1 MNWKKR
7 KWHGKNERYSLSK
20 KLKREEKTTEEFE
33 IMLNQL
39 SLEEVIGLKLEL
51 ASRVFGGKP
60 YGLPIWH
67 SMKDI
72 VNDAV
77 LKYALSACRTKR
89 EAARFLG
96 LKPQNLNNVLKKY
109 DVENFFEKE
118 LKKLDK

>member
-1 MNWKKR
+1 MTTPKKNN
-7 KWHGKNERYSLSK
+7 GKNRYYSLSK
-20 KLKREEKTTEEFE
+20 KLKRENRSSEEFE
-33 IMLNQL
+33 ILLNNL

-51 ASRVFGGKP
+51 ASKVFGGKS

-77 LKYALSACRTKR
+77 IKYALSACRTKK
-89 EAARFLG
+89 EAARLLG
-96 LKPQNLNNVLKKY
+96 LKSQNFNKLLKKY
-109 DVENFFEKE
+109 NTESFFEKE